1 MIRKFLTVPLLFIA
15 TSSFSQLPKDIII
28 GLSADLMKTDNNT
41 IFNKAQIGLEGNYF
55 FTRSFTVTGGME
67 VWTSDGVSLVSG
79 IRWYP
84 VEEAFLRARAL
95 VGENDFSIGG
105 GWTSPINASLKF
117 EAIGD
122 FYFKGEFSIR
132 AGIVYIIRRQ

>member
-1 MIRKFLTVPLLFIA
+1 MIRKLLTVPLLFIA
-15 TSSFSQLPKDIII
+15 ISSFSQLPKDIII

-55 FTRSFTVTGGME
+55 LTRSFTITGGME
-67 VWTSDGVSLVSG
+67 VWTSDGVSLVPG

-84 VEEAFLRARAL
+84 VEEAFLR
-95 VGENDFSIGG
+95 ENDFSIGG

>member
-1 MIRKFLTVPLLFIA
+1 MIRKFLTVPLLLIA
-15 TSSFSQLPKDIII
+15 FSSYSQIAKDIII

-41 IFNKAQIGLEGNYF
+41 IFNKAQIALEGNYF
-55 FTRSFTVTGGME
+55 LTRSFTATGGVE

-79 IRWYP
+79 VRWYP
-84 VEEAFLRARAL
+84 VEEAFVRARAM